1 MLHTIFVP
9 FVFEPIALPHH
20 PGILKKISDPP
31 LAMVVAGFFMNL
43 PFLSGCSRLNVQ
55 KAGMACH
62 RMHVSLLLPCRSCN
76 LSFLGEFPDEFSH
89 FQRDVHSTMGI

>member
-43 PFLSGCSRLNVQ
+43 PFLFRVQQAERSKSRDGLPSY
-55 KAGMACH
+55 ACFAAPA
-62 RMHVSLLLPCRSCN
+62 LP
-76 LSFLGEFPDEFSH
+76 FLQPFIS
-89 FQRDVHSTMGI
+89 R